1 MDLLRFSLILGISLS
16 GVIGAYA
23 AQTAPAAPP
32 NSSPNSSKSQLWQN
46 DFNPQ
51 TRDERVDTDTST
63 DEDVI
68 IMEEDEDSENLPGNS
83 ENAPQ

>member
-1 MDLLRFSLILGISLS
+1 MDLLRFSLILGTSLS
-16 GVIGAYA
+16 GVIGAHA
-23 AQTAPAAPP
+23 AQTAPASP
-32 NSSPNSSKSQLWQN
+32 PNSSKSQLWQN

>member
-1 MDLLRFSLILGISLS
+1 MNRVSFLTLCAACLLSVSATQPS
-16 GVIGAYA
+16 PP
-23 AQTAPAAPP
+23 QTPP
-32 NSSPNSSKSQLWQN
+32 NSSKPQLWQD

-51 TRDERVDTDTST
+51 TRDERVDTDNAT